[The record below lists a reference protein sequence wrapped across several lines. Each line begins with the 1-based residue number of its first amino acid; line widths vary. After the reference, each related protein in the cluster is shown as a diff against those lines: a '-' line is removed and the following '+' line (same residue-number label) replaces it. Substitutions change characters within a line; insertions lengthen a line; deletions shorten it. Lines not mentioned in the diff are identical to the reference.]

1 MTTATLTRTAPILVG
16 DSLRRIALR
25 ELGDALRWIELA
37 EVNQLRPPYIVDSVD
52 PADRQRATL
61 IYGDSIRIPLGKV
74 TDSVQLPQD
83 VLGIDCA
90 LPQGRLQ
97 ATTPTG
103 DWDVVTATDNM
114 AQALCHRI
122 KTPVG
127 DLLAHPDYG
136 SQVSLVLGLKNN
148 SVIQLMAIGFVR
160 KALTQDPRVAETV
173 GVSAAAPIDQLQI
186 SARIQ
191 TVVRNTALDLNL
203 VFPFER

>member
-1 MTTATLTRTAPILVG
+1 MTAATLTRTAPILVG

-37 EVNQLRPPYIVDSVD
+37 EVNQLRPPYIVDSVN

-61 IYGDSIRIPLGKV
+61 VYGDSIRIPLGKV
-74 TDSVQLPQD
+74 ADSVQLPQD

-97 ATTPTG
+97 ADAAG
-103 DWDVVTATDNM
+103 DWLPIAAANNL
-114 AQALCHRI
+114 AQALCHRV
-122 KTPVG
+122 KTPLG

-136 SQVSLVLGLKNN
+136 SQVTLCLGLKNLN
-148 SVIQLMAIGFVR
+148 VIQLMALGFVR
-160 KALTQDPRVAETV
+160 QALAQDPRVAEV
-173 GVSAAAPIDQLQI
+173 SSVQSAAPGDQLHIAAQLQ
-186 SARIQ
+186 AV
-191 TVVRNTALDLNL
+191 TRNTPVDLNL

>member
-1 MTTATLTRTAPILVG
+1 MTAATATRNAPILVG

-37 EVNQLRPPYIVDSVD
+37 EVNQLRPPYIIDSIN

-61 IYGDSIRIPLGKV
+61 VYGDPIRIPLGKV

-90 LPQGRLQ
+90 LPRGQLQ
-97 ATTPTG
+97 PGATG
-103 DWDVVTATDNM
+103 DWLPIAAADNL
-114 AQALCHRI
+114 AQALCHRV

-136 SQVSLVLGLKNN
+136 SQVTLVLGLKNIN
-148 SVIQLMAIGFVR
+148 VIQLMAVGFVR
-160 KALTQDPRVAETV
+160 KALAQDPRVTEAISV
-173 GVSAAAPIDQLQI
+173 HAAAPGDQLQMT
-186 SARIQ
+186 AKIQ
-191 TVVRNTALDLNL
+191 SVVRNTPIDLNL